1 MGNERSCCN
10 WLKMGHGISKCNS
23 SYKCFKC
30 GGCHNISICETDFKK
45 CDKRDDDKKIN
56 SERKQ

>member
-1 MGNERSCCN
+1 
-10 WLKMGHGISKCNS
+10 MGHGISKCNS

-30 GGCHNISICETDFKK
+30 GGCHNISVCETDFKK